1 MEDFQEM
8 YLGEILAINHDE
20 CTVSG
25 AFNMKKSKIE
35 AFRSTIEKVVNNHLN
50 QKDSCK
56 SELMSDSLF
65 ACNPQSM
72 LEIFLVGQMVGI
84 AFSQLIDQGLID

>member
-20 CTVSG
+20 CTISG
-25 AFNMKKSKIE
+25 ALNIKKSKIE
-35 AFRSTIEKVVNNHLN
+35 SFRNTIEKVINNHLN
-50 QKDSCK
+50 QEDSCK
-56 SELMSDSLF
+56 SALMADSLF

-72 LEIFLVGQMVGI
+72 LEVFLVGQMVGV